1 MDVFNAFQ
9 LEHWWQEDLK
19 FEHGIKYS
27 TEREICK
34 LCLQFQLVKSKQIT
48 HIRDDFRD

>member
-27 TEREICK
+27 TEREISVNFVYNFNWWNQNRS
-34 LCLQFQLVKSKQIT
+34 LI
-48 HIRDDFRD
+48 